1 MKALIQKSWAYMSRT
16 TEDARPHFLIL
27 GILLVVHIFLY
38 FTNKYFSST
47 FLYENL
53 PLRLVEC
60 CLGIL
65 LIARKLWP
73 KWLITLSP
81 IVWYGTLLY
90 AMPFFFSFMLFKNF
104 DSSIWKVN
112 GMLGLI
118 LLAIFVSDWI
128 PYFIMTSLGIGIAW
142 IAYHLTAENIHIYND
157 RFAVFLTYAISVI
170 YCLLFLHSRELVHKI
185 KAELKAKLEAQ
196 KRISEEVA
204 HDIRS
209 PLTALRFATE
219 DLSMLPENKR
229 VMIRNSTTRV
239 SDIANNLLINLEET
253 KTGHIG
259 KRIPVLLSTTLD
271 QMLSEKRTQ
280 YSNQNIEFELN
291 IPHPLMTLFVNVQP
305 IEFKRVLSNLINNSV
320 EAFKKKE
327 GTITLT
333 LTREKD
339 LVTIQLIDNGC
350 GIPPKLLQKI
360 FEKGQ
365 SFGKKGGH
373 GLGLSHAKRTI
384 NLWEGEI
391 TVSSELK
398 KGTTITILLPAEKE
412 PPKWFAP
419 KINVPENTTVVV
431 IDDDDSIHLVW
442 KERFKDSLT
451 KDLINLISFRSLD
464 KFTEWFQQNQN
475 SSYFLLIDYE
485 FKNTNTTGPEILK
498 KLRVPSTQALVV
510 TSHFEELDIHHE
522 CIKQELKIVPKNI
535 ASSIPIN
542 IIGTVMTI
550 APHASKKPAEPISSE
565 KQKVDLVLI
574 DDDNEVIAAWR
585 DKAKHE
591 NKKLVTF
598 PSIKA
603 FLKEADQ
610 YDRKTKICV
619 DSDLGSG
626 IKGEIA
632 SEDIAKLGFKRIHLC
647 TGYSNNPERFAKYP
661 WIIHIQ
667 GKEPLF

>member
-1 MKALIQKSWAYMSRT
+1 MNMFFQKIWQYLCRT
-16 TEDARPHFLIL
+16 TKDSEPQFVIL
-27 GILLVVHIFLY
+27 GILLL
-38 FTNKYFSST
+38 TT
-47 FLYENL
+47 FLYYFANKSFLPTSTYENF
-53 PLRLVEC
+53 PLRIVTFL
-60 CLGIL
+60 LGVL

-73 KWLITLSP
+73 KWLIFLSP

-90 AMPFFFSFMLFKNF
+90 TMPFFFSFMLFKNF

-112 GMLGLI
+112 GMLGLV
-118 LLAIFVSDWI
+118 LFAIFVSDWI
-128 PYFIMTSLGIGIAW
+128 PFFVLTSLGIGIAW
-142 IAYHLTAENIHIYND
+142 ISYYSTTENIHIYND
-157 RFAVFLTYAISVI
+157 MFALFLAYAISVV
-170 YCLLFLHSRELVHKI
+170 YCLLFLHSKESVR
-185 KAELKAKLEAQ
+185 KAKAEAQ

-219 DLSMLPENKR
+219 DLSMLPENRR

-239 SDIANNLLINLEET
+239 SDIANNLLMNLEEIE
-253 KTGHIG
+253 TGHVE

-271 QMLSEKRTQ
+271 QMLSEKRAQ

-291 IPHPLMTLFVNVQP
+291 IPRPLMTLFVNVQP

-320 EAFKKKE
+320 EAFKKAE
-327 GTITLT
+327 GTVTLT
-333 LTREKD
+333 LSREED

-391 TVSSELK
+391 TVSSEVK
-398 KGTTITILLPAEKE
+398 KGTMITILLPAEKE

-419 KINVPENTTVVV
+419 QINVPENTTVVV
-431 IDDDDSIHLVW
+431 IDDDDFIHLVW

-451 KDLINLISFRSLD
+451 QGLINLISFRSLD

-475 SSYFLLIDYE
+475 SSYFLLMDYE
-485 FKNTNTTGPEILK
+485 FKNTKTTGPEILK
-498 KLRVPSTQALVV
+498 KLQVPSTQALVV
-510 TSHFEELDIHHE
+510 TSHFEELDIRHE

-542 IIGTVMTI
+542 IIGAVMTI
-550 APHASKKPAEPISSE
+550 APHASKKPAEPISGE

-598 PSIKA
+598 SSIKA

-619 DSDLGSG
+619 DSDLGNG

-647 TGYSNNPERFAKYP
+647 TGYSSSPERFAKYP
-661 WIIHIQ
+661 WIIGIQ
-667 GKEPLF
+667 GKDPLF